1 VYISCLLHRI
11 HYIISADVYFHAVI
25 VEQMKTVCCSDEK
38 TATTSPDTSLALLQT
53 ELAKAEEESEV
64 LLTDFQ

>member
-1 VYISCLLHRI
+1 
-11 HYIISADVYFHAVI
+11 VI
-25 VEQMKTVCCSDEK
+25 RCCCCSDEK

-64 LLTDFQ
+64 LSTHFSSVVMVSNCQFSFI